1 MTIKSDSMVA
11 LAAAAMLMS
20 LFSLP
25 AQADDSNTAS
35 SEQPVLHLG
44 QLSIT
49 DQQQI
54 VDTLLAI
61 KKALHEPLS
70 GDPADA
76 NKVVCRINRGTDTAH
91 EYLDCA
97 TNKVYTVHHDSLQS
111 AMMVAST
118 GLPIYQYDDPTQQE
132 FDGLIAKQPEHRL
145 HVPVNGGALLALLN
159 SLPDDA
165 KVVPQDDAGQ

>member
-1 MTIKSDSMVA
+1 MSIKSDSLVA
-11 LAAAAMLMS
+11 LAATAILMS
-20 LFSLP
+20 LVSLP

-35 SEQPVLHLG
+35 GEQPVLHLG
-44 QLSIT
+44 KLSIT

-61 KKALHEPLS
+61 KRALHEPRS
-70 GDPADA
+70 DDPANA
-76 NKVVCRINRGTDTAH
+76 AKVVCRIDKGTDTAH

-97 TNKVYTVHHDSLQS
+97 TNKVYTVHHEALQS
-111 AMMVAST
+111 AMLVAST
-118 GLPIYQYDDPTQQE
+118 GLPIYNYDDPTQQE
-132 FDGLIAKQPEHRL
+132 FDGLIAQQPDQRL

-165 KVVPQDDAGQ
+165 KVVPQDDSGQ